1 MALTAIYTTQ
11 LIFDILN
18 ILVSIRL
25 SLVDPGEPLRLVTLV
40 PTALIVS
47 LIFLPL
53 LGLISAF
60 VFEGHQSPPTRI
72 LTNFGVTKHK
82 SNNDT
87 GILTKQLL
95 CKINFKSEVN
105 QVLDNLYNAF

>member
-53 LGLISAF
+53 LGLISAC
-60 VFEGHQSPPTRI
+60 VFEGHQLPPT
-72 LTNFGVTKHK
+72 
-82 SNNDT
+82 
-87 GILTKQLL
+87 
-95 CKINFKSEVN
+95 
-105 QVLDNLYNAF
+105 